1 MKVKFKINTD
11 ILVIKTIDILK
22 RRQTDT
28 DSLDNLKLLRTS
40 CVWSEICIEYFGF
53 NSYKNCLLIRQRWLR
68 NTDNYRILVRKKL
81 STLKPVELNEKMDID
96 ETYYKLSFKIDNE
109 DWIKIQKYI
118 SGVNILSKYFFYFII
133 NKLNIF
139 F

>member
-1 MKVKFKINTD
+1 M
-11 ILVIKTIDILK
+11 
-22 RRQTDT
+22 
-28 DSLDNLKLLRTS
+28 
-40 CVWSEICIEYFGF
+40 
-53 NSYKNCLLIRQRWLR
+53 
-68 NTDNYRILVRKKL
+68 
-81 STLKPVELNEKMDID
+81 ELNEKMDID
-96 ETYYKLSFKIDNE
+96 ETDYKLSFKIDNE